1 MMAILAV
8 VIWAWLVFY
17 VLFEGTAVA
26 KDAIVR
32 KVKNRRKNK

>member
-1 MMAILAV
+1 MMMILAV

>member
-1 MMAILAV
+1 MMMILAV
-8 VIWAWLVFY
+8 VIWAWLAFY
-17 VLFEGTAVA
+17 VIFEGTAVA